1 VTDFADGAALADGR
15 YTLERRLGVG
25 GMAAVWLARDER
37 LRRPVAVKALS
48 DLLAS
53 DAGFVQRF
61 RREARVA
68 AGLSHPGLVRVF
80 DFGDDP
86 RPYLVMEYVA
96 GGTLAE
102 RLRDDGA
109 ADIDCDALVRHLL
122 GALAHVHQARI
133 VHRDVKPGNILVGED
148 GVPRLTDFGIAQ
160 PEDATHLTLTGGV
173 MGTVRYLA
181 PEVMK
186 GAPATP
192 GSDLYSLGMVVRD
205 CIGDR
210 GGPLARLAD
219 RLTAEDPAD
228 RPESAAAALALLEG
242 GGRSAVAQ
250 TVTEREVTA
259 QTRPIVPVRR
269 RTLPEPREL
278 PDGRRE
284 YQLRVGGRAVAI
296 GAAAL
301 ATLVVLAVLA
311 FGGADESPPSLPPK
325 DAPLE
330 RQLDELDRAVDA
342 VP

>member
-1 VTDFADGAALADGR
+1 VTDFSAASALADGR
-15 YTLERRLGVG
+15 YALERRLGVG

-37 LRRPVAVKALS
+37 LGRPVAVKVLS

-53 DAGFVQRF
+53 DPGYVERF

-80 DFGDDP
+80 DYGDDP

-96 GGTLAE
+96 GGTLAD
-102 RLRDDGA
+102 RLREDGTGE
-109 ADIDCDALVRHLL
+109 IDCDALVRHLL
-122 GALAHVHQARI
+122 GALAHVHAARI
-133 VHRDVKPGNILVGED
+133 VHRDVKPANILVGED

-160 PEDATHLTLTGGV
+160 PEDATRLTHTGGV

-192 GSDLYSLGMVVRD
+192 ASDLYSMGMVVRD
-205 CIGDR
+205 CIGERR
-210 GGPLARLAD
+210 GALARLAD
-219 RLTAEDPAD
+219 RLAAPDPAG
-228 RPESAAAALALLEG
+228 RPESAEAALALL
-242 GGRSAVAQ
+242 GRAPPE

-269 RTLPEPREL
+269 RTLPEPRAL

-284 YQLRVGGRAVAI
+284 YEVKLSGRVAAI
-296 GAAAL
+296 GAALL
-301 ATLVVLAVLA
+301 AAVVLAVVLLA
-311 FGGADESPPSLPPK
+311 GRDDSPPPLPPR
-325 DAPLE
+325 DASLS
-330 RQLDELDRAVDA
+330 RQLDALDRGVRALD
-342 VP
+342 